1 MVKYQR
7 IVTNL
12 LEENT
17 YIVYNE
23 NNDCVI
29 IDPGFGFQLIDAFIQ
44 LKKLSPIAILATH
57 AHFDHLAGAAD
68 LVDKYKLPLH
78 VCDKDELLVEN
89 FHRAAAYWGVEARKP
104 TVTHWIDSND
114 KQLQVGDFS
123 FSIIFNPGH
132 SPGCISFIIN
142 NLIFCGDLIFKGS
155 IGRTD
160 LPLSS
165 PRDMASSLE
174 FFVNSFKSDQILLTG
189 HGEETTL
196 YDELKT
202 NPHLMK
208 YEK

>member
-17 YIVYNE
+17 YVVYNE

-104 TVTHWIDSND
+104 TVSHWIDSND

-174 FFVNSFKSDQILLTG
+174 FFVNSFTSDQILLTG

>member
-1 MVKYQR
+1 MVQYQR
-7 IVTNL
+7 IVTKL

-17 YIVYNE
+17 YVIFNE
-23 NNDCVI
+23 KNDCVI
-29 IDPGFGFQLIDAFIQ
+29 IDPGLGFELIDSFIQ
-44 LKKLSPIAILATH
+44 SKNLSPIAILATH

-68 LVDKYKLPLH
+68 LIDKYKLPLY
-78 VCDKDELLVEN
+78 VCDKDKLVVDN
-89 FHRAAAYWGVEARKP
+89 FDRAAGYWGVEARQP
-104 TVTHWIDSND
+104 TVSHWIDCND
-114 KQLQVGDFS
+114 KQLVVKDFS

-132 SPGCISFIIN
+132 SPGCISFIID

-165 PRDMASSLE
+165 SRDMATSLE
-174 FFVNSFKSDQILLTG
+174 FFVNSFTSDHTLLTG

-196 YDELKT
+196 YEELRT
-202 NPHLMK
+202 NPYLMR

>member
-17 YIVYNE
+17 YVVYNE

-44 LKKLSPIAILATH
+44 SNKLSPIAILATH

-165 PRDMASSLE
+165 TRDMASSLE
-174 FFVNSFKSDQILLTG
+174 FFVNSFTSDQILLTG

-196 YDELKT
+196 YKELKT

>member
-7 IVTNL
+7 IVSNL

-17 YIVYNE
+17 YVVYNE

-44 LKKLSPIAILATH
+44 SKKLSPIAILATH

-78 VCDKDELLVEN
+78 VCNKDELLVEN

-174 FFVNSFKSDQILLTG
+174 FFVNSFTSDQILLTG

>member
-17 YIVYNE
+17 YVVYNE
-23 NNDCVI
+23 NNNCVI

-44 LKKLSPIAILATH
+44 SKKLSPIAILATH

-68 LVDKYKLPLH
+68 LIDKYKLPLY
-78 VCDKDELLVEN
+78 VCGKDELVVEN
-89 FHRAAAYWGVEARKP
+89 FHRAAAFWGVEARKP
-104 TVTHWIDSND
+104 TVTHWIDCDD

-142 NLIFCGDLIFKGS
+142 NLVFCGDLIFKGS

-165 PRDMASSLE
+165 PIDMASSLE
-174 FFVNSFKSDQILLTG
+174 LFVNSFKSDQTLLTG

-196 YDELKT
+196 YNELKT
-202 NPHLMK
+202 NPYLMK

>member
-44 LKKLSPIAILATH
+44 SKKLSPIAILATH

-78 VCDKDELLVEN
+78 VCNKDELLVEN

-104 TVTHWIDSND
+104 TVTHWIDCND

-142 NLIFCGDLIFKGS
+142 NLIFCGVLIFKGS

-174 FFVNSFKSDQILLTG
+174 LFVNSFTSDQILLTG

-202 NPHLMK
+202 NPYLMK

>member
-7 IVTNL
+7 IVTDL

-17 YIVYNE
+17 YVVYNE
-23 NNDCVI
+23 SNDCVI

-44 LKKLSPIAILATH
+44 SKKLSPIAILATH
-57 AHFDHLAGAAD
+57 AHFDHLASAAD

-78 VCDKDELLVEN
+78 VCDKDELLIEN

-174 FFVNSFKSDQILLTG
+174 FFVNSFTSDQILLTG

>member
-44 LKKLSPIAILATH
+44 SKKLSPIAILATH

-78 VCDKDELLVEN
+78 VCNKDELLVEN

-174 FFVNSFKSDQILLTG
+174 FFVNSFTSDQVLLTG

>member
-44 LKKLSPIAILATH
+44 SKKLSPIAILATH

-78 VCDKDELLVEN
+78 VCNKDELLVEN
-89 FHRAAAYWGVEARKP
+89 FQRAAAYWGVEARKP

-174 FFVNSFKSDQILLTG
+174 FFVNSFTSDQILLTG

>member
-1 MVKYQR
+1 MVKYKR

-23 NNDCVI
+23 KNDCVI
-29 IDPGFGFQLIDAFIQ
+29 IDPGFGFQLIDVFIQ
-44 LKKLSPIAILATH
+44 SKKLSPIAILATH

-78 VCDKDELLVEN
+78 VCNKDELLVEN

-165 PRDMASSLE
+165 PRDMALSLE
-174 FFVNSFKSDQILLTG
+174 LFVNSFTSDQILLTG

-196 YDELKT
+196 YNELKT
-202 NPHLMK
+202 NPYLMK

>member
-44 LKKLSPIAILATH
+44 SKKLSPIAILATH

-78 VCDKDELLVEN
+78 VCNKDELLVEN

-174 FFVNSFKSDQILLTG
+174 FFVNSFTSDQILLTG

-196 YDELKT
+196 YKELKT

>member
-7 IVTNL
+7 IITNL

-174 FFVNSFKSDQILLTG
+174 FFVNSFTSDQILLTG

>member
-44 LKKLSPIAILATH
+44 SKKLSPIAILATH

-174 FFVNSFKSDQILLTG
+174 FFVNSFTSNQILLTG

>member
-17 YIVYNE
+17 YVVYNE

-44 LKKLSPIAILATH
+44 SKKLSPIAILATH

-78 VCDKDELLVEN
+78 VCNKDELLVEN

-165 PRDMASSLE
+165 PRDMTLSLE
-174 FFVNSFKSDQILLTG
+174 LFVNSFTSDQTLLTG

-196 YDELKT
+196 YNELKT
-202 NPHLMK
+202 NPYLMK

>member
-17 YIVYNE
+17 YVVYNE

-44 LKKLSPIAILATH
+44 SKKLSPIAILATH

-78 VCDKDELLVEN
+78 VCNKDELLVEN

-174 FFVNSFKSDQILLTG
+174 FFVNSFTSDQILLTG

-196 YDELKT
+196 YKELKT

>member
-44 LKKLSPIAILATH
+44 SKKLSPIAILATH

-104 TVTHWIDSND
+104 TVSHWIDSND

-174 FFVNSFKSDQILLTG
+174 FFVNSFTSDQILLTG

-202 NPHLMK
+202 NPHLFNSK
-208 YEK
+208 F

>member
-7 IVTNL
+7 IVTKL

-17 YIVYNE
+17 YVIFNKKNE
-23 NNDCVI
+23 CVI
-29 IDPGFGFQLIDAFIQ
+29 IDPGFGFELIDSFIQ
-44 LKKLSPIAILATH
+44 SKNLYPIAILATH
-57 AHFDHLAGAAD
+57 GHFDHLAGAAD
-68 LVDKYKLPLH
+68 LIDKYNLPLY
-78 VCDKDELLVEN
+78 VCDKDKLVVDN
-89 FHRAAAYWGVEARKP
+89 FDRAAGYWGVEARKP
-104 TVTHWIDSND
+104 TVSHWIDSTD
-114 KQLQVGDFS
+114 KQLTIGDFS

-132 SPGCISFIIN
+132 SPGCISFIIS

-165 PRDMASSLE
+165 PRDMATSLK
-174 FFVNSFKSDQILLTG
+174 FFVNSFTNDHALLTG

-196 YDELKT
+196 NGELKT
-202 NPHLMK
+202 NPYLMK

>member
-7 IVTNL
+7 IITNL

-44 LKKLSPIAILATH
+44 SKKLSPIAILATH

-78 VCDKDELLVEN
+78 VCDKDQLLVEN

-174 FFVNSFKSDQILLTG
+174 FFVNSFTSDQILLTG

>member
-17 YIVYNE
+17 YVVYNE

-44 LKKLSPIAILATH
+44 SKKLSPIAILATH

-78 VCDKDELLVEN
+78 VCNKDELLVEN

-174 FFVNSFKSDQILLTG
+174 FFVNSFTSDQILLTG

-196 YDELKT
+196 YNELKT
-202 NPHLMK
+202 NPYLMK

>member
-174 FFVNSFKSDQILLTG
+174 FFVNSFTSDQILLTG

>member
-12 LEENT
+12 LEENA

-44 LKKLSPIAILATH
+44 SKKLSPIAILATH

-78 VCDKDELLVEN
+78 VCDKDQLLVEN

-104 TVTHWIDSND
+104 TVSHWIDSND

-174 FFVNSFKSDQILLTG
+174 FFVNSFTSDQILLTG

>member
-17 YIVYNE
+17 YVVYNE

-44 LKKLSPIAILATH
+44 SKKLSPIAILATH

-78 VCDKDELLVEN
+78 VCNKDELLVEN

-174 FFVNSFKSDQILLTG
+174 FFVNSFTSDQILLTG

>member
-44 LKKLSPIAILATH
+44 SKKLSPIAILATH

-78 VCDKDELLVEN
+78 VCNKDELLVEN

-104 TVTHWIDSND
+104 TVTHWIDCND

-165 PRDMASSLE
+165 PRDMALSLE
-174 FFVNSFKSDQILLTG
+174 LFVNSFASDQILLTG

>member
-89 FHRAAAYWGVEARKP
+89 FHRAAAYWEVEARKP
-104 TVTHWIDSND
+104 TVTHWIDCND

-174 FFVNSFKSDQILLTG
+174 FFVNSFTSDQILLTG

>member
-44 LKKLSPIAILATH
+44 SKKLSPIAILATH

-78 VCDKDELLVEN
+78 VCDKDEQLVEN

-174 FFVNSFKSDQILLTG
+174 FFVNSFTSDQILLTG

>member
-44 LKKLSPIAILATH
+44 SKKLSPIAILATH

-78 VCDKDELLVEN
+78 VCNKDELLVEN

-142 NLIFCGDLIFKGS
+142 NLIFCGDLIFKAAEKRFKS
-155 IGRTD
+155 RFMV
-160 LPLSS
+160 LNNPA
-165 PRDMASSLE
+165 ASSA
-174 FFVNSFKSDQILLTG
+174 
-189 HGEETTL
+189 
-196 YDELKT
+196 
-202 NPHLMK
+202 
-208 YEK
+208 

>member
-44 LKKLSPIAILATH
+44 SKKLSPIAILATH

-78 VCDKDELLVEN
+78 VCNKDEMLVEN

-104 TVTHWIDSND
+104 TVSHWIDSND

-174 FFVNSFKSDQILLTG
+174 FFVNSFTSDQILLTG

>member
-17 YIVYNE
+17 YVVYNE

-78 VCDKDELLVEN
+78 VCNKDELLVEN

-104 TVTHWIDSND
+104 TVSHWIDSND

-174 FFVNSFKSDQILLTG
+174 FFVNSFTSDQILLTG

>member
-44 LKKLSPIAILATH
+44 SKKLSPIAILATH

-78 VCDKDELLVEN
+78 VCNKDELLVEN

-174 FFVNSFKSDQILLTG
+174 FFVNSFTSDQILLTG

>member
-44 LKKLSPIAILATH
+44 SKKLSPIAILATH

-78 VCDKDELLVEN
+78 VCDKDKLLVEN

-174 FFVNSFKSDQILLTG
+174 FFVNSFTSDQILLTG

-196 YDELKT
+196 YKELKT